1 LDPHREGEGLER
13 PVAGREVELSSEAGS
28 LFAEQPSVWRWVLVG
43 PDGLRAGWGLLLWVV
58 IYFLALSAGQA
69 VVDGFHGLR
78 HDVVATA
85 VEARARLARPESI
98 AAVGEREGLWA
109 LAMLAATW
117 AMARIERRRFGAYG
131 FGGRRRVAYFA
142 MGFAWGLG
150 FLVLLVG
157 VLWKAGWLVF
167 EGRRLFGAEA
177 WAYGAAW
184 VGGFLLVGLFEE
196 GFLRGYVQSTLA
208 RGLGNLLGLMFDTEP
223 KRGWGF
229 WVAAGALSCVVGGGA
244 GGKSGGVAGGVVGG
258 GAGWADLLC
267 DAVEDGVAVVGAGVP
282 CGVGLGAVVCVRRG
296 GQRDDGGDSIAGVAS
311 GGEGAVE
318 RRGDGAGG
326 EFAGFAGAGDGAG
339 GGLGDAAGE
348 GGGAG
353 IRDQD
358 LGLRADR
365 VQASGLGSRLAR

>member
-167 EGRRLFGAEA
+167 EGRRLWGAEA

-208 RGLGNLLGLMFDTEP
+208 RGLGNLLGLMFDTGP

-229 WVAAGALSCVVGGGA
+229 WVAAGALSFVFGVGHGGNQGESPVGLWAAGLVGLIFCVTLWKTGSLWWALGFHAAWDWAQSFVFGVADSGTMVGTRLLGSHPVGRVLWSGGA
-244 GGKSGGVAGGVVGG
+244 TGPEGSLLVLPVLAMVLGVVWGTLPG
-258 GAGWADLLC
+258 RAEAQG
-267 DAVEDGVAVVGAGVP
+267 
-282 CGVGLGAVVCVRRG
+282 
-296 GQRDDGGDSIAGVAS
+296 S
-311 GGEGAVE
+311 G
-318 RRGDGAGG
+318 
-326 EFAGFAGAGDGAG
+326 F
-339 GGLGDAAGE
+339 
-348 GGGAG
+348 
-353 IRDQD
+353 
-358 LGLRADR
+358 RA
-365 VQASGLGSRLAR
+365 